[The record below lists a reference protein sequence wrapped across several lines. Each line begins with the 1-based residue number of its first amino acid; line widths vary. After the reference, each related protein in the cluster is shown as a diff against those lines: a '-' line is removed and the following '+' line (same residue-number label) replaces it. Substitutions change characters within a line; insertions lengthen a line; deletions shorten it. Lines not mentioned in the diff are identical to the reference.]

1 MHTHSSPVE
10 MDQEQTQ
17 RLQITRT
24 VIQVSLIATS
34 ILTIIFSILWVV
46 APQFTGRYVAVALLV
61 FVVFSGISLWL
72 VRRQQLG
79 WAVALYIVGMI
90 VGLTVSIYF
99 LGGIT
104 GPLAASF
111 IMVAVITGL
120 IGGPRALRY
129 VSVAIGAIFLTMVVL
144 EATQVLHPPRVPD
157 AISWLMEGVL
167 YLSVFAVAAL
177 VAGTF
182 ISQTER
188 AIDAERQR
196 ELELSQA
203 SRQAEELAM
212 VEREA
217 RERETR
223 AVAHIR
229 ETVAGYVDYLS
240 RVAAGE
246 YTARVDVGEL
256 DKDVEGDREL
266 HALGEYLNTTVEALV
281 AALTQSQEV
290 QRRYTE
296 QSWQTVVASGRAQPG
311 FAYRQNQITP
321 EAEWLPQMVRA
332 VDSGAPVTEG
342 EGAGVPL
349 VINRQVV
356 GAIGGQHPD
365 GRPWTAEE
373 LSLIENVTGQLA
385 QTIESL
391 RLFDDVQRRAARE
404 QILAQVTARMRESLD
419 METVLRTAVAEMR
432 QALELEGVV
441 VQLARPA
448 ETAPV
453 ADEVGTQGPA
463 V

>member
-34 ILTIIFSILWVV
+34 MLTILFSILWVV

-61 FVVFSGISLWL
+61 FVVVSGISLWL

-104 GPLAASF
+104 GPLAVSF

-129 VSVAIGAIFLTMVVL
+129 VSVTIGAIFLTMVVL

-167 YLSVFAVAAL
+167 FLSVFAVAAL

-182 ISQTER
+182 VSQTGR
-188 AIDAERQR
+188 ALDAERQR

-223 AVAHIR
+223 AALHIR

-290 QRRYTE
+290 QRRYAE
-296 QSWQTVVASGRAQPG
+296 QSWQAVVTSGRAQPG

-365 GRPWTAEE
+365 GRPWTDEE